1 MSSETSGIQLIVG
14 LGNIGKEYSDT
25 RHNVGFWFADELAA
39 KSGSFFSQNKKL
51 FGETARVR
59 LNGHD
64 VYLLKPGTLMNRSGN
79 AVQAACNFFKIP
91 PSSVLVVHDDLDLM
105 PGTQKLKK
113 GGGSAGHNGI
123 KSITKSLGTND
134 YYRIRIGIGHPRD
147 FNLQMDVADFVLSR
161 PSSGDREQIQKS
173 IEQALTGLPELLDGR
188 EAAASKIINTNT
200 SSSK

>member
-14 LGNIGKEYSDT
+14 LGNIGREYEDT
-25 RHNVGFWFADELAA
+25 RHNAGFWFVDELAS

-51 FGETARVR
+51 FGETARAR

-91 PSSVLVVHDDLDLM
+91 ASSVLVIHDDLDLM

-123 KSITKSLGTND
+123 KSITQSLGTND

-147 FNLQMDVADFVLSR
+147 LNLQMDVADFVLSR

-173 IEQALTGLPELLDGR
+173 IEQALTGLPELLDGH
-188 EAAASKIINTNT
+188 EAAASKIINTNI
-200 SSSK
+200 SSK

>member
-1 MSSETSGIQLIVG
+1 MSSETSDIQLIVG

-25 RHNVGFWFADELAA
+25 RHNVGFWFVDELAS

-51 FGETARVR
+51 FGETARAR

-91 PSSVLVVHDDLDLM
+91 ASSVLVIHDDLDLM

-123 KSITKSLGTND
+123 KSITQSLGTND
-134 YYRIRIGIGHPRD
+134 YHRIRIGIGHPRD
-147 FNLQMDVADFVLSR
+147 LNLQMDVADFVLSR
-161 PSSGDREQIQKS
+161 PSSGDRELIQKS
-173 IEQALTGLPELLDGR
+173 IEQALTGLPELLDGH
-188 EAAASKIINTNT
+188 EATASKIINTNN
-200 SSSK
+200 SSK